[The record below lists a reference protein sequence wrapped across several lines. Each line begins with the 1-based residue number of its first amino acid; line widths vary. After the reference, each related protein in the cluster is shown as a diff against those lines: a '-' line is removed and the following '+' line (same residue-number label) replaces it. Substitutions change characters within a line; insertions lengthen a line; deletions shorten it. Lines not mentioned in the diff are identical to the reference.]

1 MELNNFSC
9 NYEASG
15 DKNNNVKQRSDIVVL
30 VVLNKLCL
38 YTEIKRRSRLKDA
51 LTRNFI
57 ERLVNSL
64 SRQRIFIYSLSDN
77 AVI

>member
-38 YTEIKRRSRLKDA
+38 YT
-51 LTRNFI
+51 
-57 ERLVNSL
+57 
-64 SRQRIFIYSLSDN
+64 
-77 AVI
+77 